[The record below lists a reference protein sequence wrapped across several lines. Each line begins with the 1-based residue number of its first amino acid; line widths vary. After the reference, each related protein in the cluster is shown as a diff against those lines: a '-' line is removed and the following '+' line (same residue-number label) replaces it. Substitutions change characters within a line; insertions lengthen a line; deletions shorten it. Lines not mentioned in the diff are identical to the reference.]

1 MNYEEYRSFDW
12 NNAQWI
18 FAIVIGIV
26 MAKYY
31 SLIVQY
37 YRRREVI
44 TFYLPHILQIGVVV
58 LSLYILWYMGKYN
71 YSVLEHKPIGFML
84 RNLHDGLTLLM
95 YLYLIP
101 DDADL
106 NKTEFDMKTWYMKTK
121 NTYYVFEIVAGQVFF
136 FLFAK
141 YQYGFDL
148 SRSDFKLAIVM
159 NTTST
164 LLCIGVI
171 LGRNTYYHCFYQ
183 LFQITFFLGALLAPP
198 S

>member
-1 MNYEEYRSFDW
+1 MNVEEYRSFDW
-12 NNAQWI
+12 SNAQWVM
-18 FAIVIGIV
+18 AIVIGIV

-58 LSLYILWYMGKYN
+58 LLLYIMWYMGEYN
-71 YSVLEHKPIGFML
+71 YSALENKPIGFVL
-84 RNLHDGLTLLM
+84 RNFFDGFLLLM

-106 NKTEFDMKTWYMKTK
+106 NKTEFDMKAWYMKTK

-136 FLFAK
+136 FLVAK
-141 YQYGFDL
+141 YNYGFDL
-148 SRSDFKLAIVM
+148 ARSDLKLAIVTH
-159 NTTST
+159 TTST
-164 LLCIGVI
+164 LLTIGVI
-171 LGRNTYYHCFYQ
+171 LSRNTYYHCF
-183 LFQITFFLGALLAPP
+183 FSSTE
-198 S
+198 